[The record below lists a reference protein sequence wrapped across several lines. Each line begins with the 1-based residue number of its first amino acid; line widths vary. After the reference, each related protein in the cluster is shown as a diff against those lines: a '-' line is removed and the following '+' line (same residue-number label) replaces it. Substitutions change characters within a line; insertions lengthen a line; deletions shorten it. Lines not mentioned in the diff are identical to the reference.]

1 MSLDPQALRTFVGEV
16 LRAYDAP
23 ATYADR
29 VAHALVDAD
38 LCGHSSHGV
47 RQIPF
52 YVEQIL
58 RRELDVHAD
67 LTTVDDRG
75 SFVLCDGGFGFGHVV
90 AMEATELAVA
100 RASSVGAAVVAVRN
114 ANHIG
119 RLGEYTSFAGER
131 GCVAMLFVNN
141 QGSVDQQVA
150 PFGAAERRLTNNPIS
165 FAAPGGIVLDIAL
178 SVAAEG
184 RVHLAAE
191 QGTPV
196 PEGWILD
203 ARGAPSTDPR
213 DYLAGGSLLPV
224 GGVTG
229 GYKGYG
235 LIVAIEAIVGLLTG
249 GGMVG
254 RGWTGFSNAFVLV
267 CVHPG
272 TEAAEA
278 YDEEFERFTHWVK
291 SASPLPGREI
301 LLPGE
306 PEANARAR
314 TIEIELPQS
323 TRDALTDVAR
333 ARGVDVPS
341 F

>member
-1 MSLDPQALRTFVGEV
+1 
-16 LRAYDAP
+16 
-23 ATYADR
+23 
-29 VAHALVDAD
+29 
-38 LCGHSSHGV
+38 
-47 RQIPF
+47 
-52 YVEQIL
+52 
-58 RRELDVHAD
+58 
-67 LTTVDDRG
+67 
-75 SFVLCDGGFGFGHVV
+75 FVLCDGGFGFGHVV

-224 GGVTG
+224 GGV
-229 GYKGYG
+229 
-235 LIVAIEAIVGLLTG
+235 
-249 GGMVG
+249 MVG